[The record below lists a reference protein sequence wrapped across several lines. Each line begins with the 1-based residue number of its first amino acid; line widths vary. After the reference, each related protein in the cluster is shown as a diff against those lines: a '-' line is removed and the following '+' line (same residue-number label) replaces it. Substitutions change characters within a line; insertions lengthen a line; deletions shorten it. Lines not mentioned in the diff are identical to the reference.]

1 MTDDTQKAKEEPVEV
16 TQEAPMPSADQKV
29 PEVAEVDGG
38 AAQET
43 EVTPATETNEGLPE
57 NASERTRK
65 EFEKLR
71 EDLRSERA
79 KRIETERMFGQPQQT
94 TPQFFPNNQQLTQVY
109 DPNTGLLNEEALT
122 DIQQKA
128 FQAEQRANKAEQ
140 AIANFQIEQQSRE
153 AYTAH
158 PELDPKSRDFDEDL
172 NKRTR
177 AFALDSMI
185 HPEDYSGKQLSFKEA
200 ADFAKSSLAPKK
212 VEEAKKVAAQE
223 AIEQLTPK
231 EQASLE
237 AVGSPDRR
245 SQVEQP
251 LEDLRF
257 RSRKGDQDAIVERL
271 KGIPVVGRG

>member
-1 MTDDTQKAKEEPVEV
+1 MTDDTQRQKEEPVEV
-16 TQEAPMPSADQKV
+16 TQEATMPIAEQKV
-29 PEVAEVDGG
+29 PEIEQVDKE

-43 EVTPATETNEGLPE
+43 EVTSPTETNEGLPE
-57 NASERTRK
+57 DASERTKK

-79 KRIETERMFGQPQQT
+79 KRIETERMFGQPQAS
-94 TPQFFPNNQQLTQVY
+94 TPQFFPNNQQFTQVY
-109 DPNTGLLNEEALT
+109 DPNTGLLNEQALT

-128 FQAEQRANKAEQ
+128 FQAEQRAVKAEQ

-185 HPEDYSGKQLSFKEA
+185 HPEDYSGKQLTFKEA
-200 ADFAKSSLAPKK
+200 ADFAKQSLSPKT
-212 VEEAKKVAAQE
+212 VEQAKKVAAQE

-245 SQVEQP
+245 QQIESP
-251 LEDLRF
+251 LEDLKF
-257 RSRKGDQDAIVERL
+257 RSRKGDVDAIVERL